1 MKKLGFTL
9 SELIVTMGI
18 VGVLAAI
25 TAPILSEIIPNQD
38 KIKVLKAYKTLTDI
52 NKELIEDNSL
62 YMTDETCEGFDCIQ
76 QPLNP
81 AYSDSKYSGDTKY
94 FNLFLDKLNSYSI
107 VQQVSKG
114 SCTFTTEDG
123 MEWYF
128 LFTEGYPSQTDFKLR
143 LYLNTDSSK
152 ERCSYFSN
160 QGCKKYNTHAFVID
174 SYGIVEVPL
183 GDCLTRAYLE
193 NPTKLNGKK
202 EDLARAE
209 ELKSESKS

>member
-1 MKKLGFTL
+1 MKKFGFTL
-9 SELIVTMGI
+9 SELIVAMGI

-62 YMTDETCEGFDCIQ
+62 YMTDGTCEGFNCIQ

-114 SCTFTTEDG
+114 GCTFTTEDG
-123 MEWYF
+123 MEWWF
-128 LFTEGYPSQTDFKLR
+128 LFYAGYPSQTDFNLR
-143 LYLNTDSSK
+143 LILNTDSSK
-152 ERCSYFSN
+152 E
-160 QGCKKYNTHAFVID
+160 GCAYYMDCKNYNTHIFHID
-174 SYGIVEVPL
+174 SYGTVQIPAK
-183 GDCLTRAYLE
+183 DYLTKAYLE
-193 NPTKLNGKK
+193 NPHRLNGKK
-202 EDLARAE
+202 KDLARAE